1 MTTSVKTGPSRSTR
15 VLAISAGVVLLSA
28 LTACGA
34 DGDAAING
42 ISNDITGS
50 LSEWKIDLSSGAA
63 SAGTVNFTIT
73 NEGTIE
79 HEFVIV
85 KTDIPDGE
93 IPLVEDKFK
102 EDAEGVE
109 VIDEMEK
116 MASGVTETLSVNLEP
131 GNYQLVCNIVSH
143 YGAGM
148 HTSFVV
154 NA

>member
-1 MTTSVKTGPSRSTR
+1 MLRMAAS
-15 VLAISAGVVLLSA
+15 LAGAALVVALS
-28 LTACGA
+28 ACGA
-34 DGDAAING
+34 DGDAAISG

-50 LSEWKIDLSSGAA
+50 LSEWKIDLSAGAA
-63 SAGTVNFTIT
+63 AAGTVNFTIT
-73 NEGTIE
+73 NNGTIE

-93 IPLVEDKFK
+93 IPLVEDKFQ

-116 MASGVTETLSVNLEP
+116 MAKGVTETLAVNLEP

-148 HTSFVV
+148 HAGFVV

>member
-1 MTTSVKTGPSRSTR
+1 MTNGKSRMLRMAAS
-15 VLAISAGVVLLSA
+15 LAGAALVVALS
-28 LTACGA
+28 ACGA
-34 DGDAAING
+34 DGDAAISG

-50 LSEWKIDLSSGAA
+50 LSEWKIDLSAGAA
-63 SAGTVNFTIT
+63 AAGTVNFTIT
-73 NEGTIE
+73 NDGTIE

-93 IPLVEDKFK
+93 IPLVEDKFQ

-116 MASGVTETLSVNLEP
+116 MAKGVTETLTVNLEP

-148 HTSFVV
+148 HTGFVV

>member
-1 MTTSVKTGPSRSTR
+1 MNPVAKVGRSRLTRILSVSVGA
-15 VLAISAGVVLLSA
+15 VFLMAIS
-28 LTACGA
+28 ACGA
-34 DGDAAING
+34 DGDAAISG

-50 LSEWKIDLSSGAA
+50 LSEWKIDLSAGAA
-63 SAGTVNFTIT
+63 AAGTVNFTVT
-73 NEGTIE
+73 NDGTIE

-93 IPLVEDKFK
+93 LPLVEDKFQ

-116 MASGVTETLSVNLEP
+116 MAKGATTTLSVNLEP

-148 HTSFVV
+148 HAPFVV

>member
-1 MTTSVKTGPSRSTR
+1 MTNGKSRMLRMAAS
-15 VLAISAGVVLLSA
+15 LAGAALVVALS
-28 LTACGA
+28 ACGA
-34 DGDAAING
+34 DGDAAISG

-50 LSEWKIDLSSGAA
+50 LSEWKIDLSAGAA
-63 SAGTVNFTIT
+63 AAGTVNFTIT
-73 NEGTIE
+73 NNGTIE

-93 IPLVEDKFK
+93 IPLVEDKFQ

-116 MASGVTETLSVNLEP
+116 MAKGVTETLAVNLEP

-148 HTSFVV
+148 HAGFVV